1 MSNTDRDEIVNR
13 LAQICGNIES
23 YSSVFVIACQ
33 KEKNEDGTKLV
44 FFGNA
49 DTINSIELYGISNLF
64 SKLMD
69 AYIYRNTEL
78 LEQEEQED
86 ESDDDE

>member
-1 MSNTDRDEIVNR
+1 MSGSNKDEIVNR
-13 LAQICGNIES
+13 LAQICGNIEA
-23 YSSVFVIACQ
+23 YSSVFVIASQ
-33 KEKNEDGTKLV
+33 KENNEDGTKLV

-49 DTINSIELYGISNLF
+49 ETINSIELYGISNIF

-69 AYIYRNTEL
+69 AYIYKNTEL
-78 LEQEEQED
+78 LEEEEED